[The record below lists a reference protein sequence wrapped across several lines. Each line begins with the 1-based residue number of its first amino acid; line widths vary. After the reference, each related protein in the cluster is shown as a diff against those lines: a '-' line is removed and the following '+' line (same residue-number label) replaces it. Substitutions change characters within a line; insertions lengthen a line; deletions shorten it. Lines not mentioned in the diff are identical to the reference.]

1 MNELFFL
8 FKGLA
13 IYIKHGR
20 PEKVN
25 KYKTLY
31 LTSIG
36 RLLDGREK
44 KPNDTKYKKRATRA
58 WILMRVCS
66 DRPT

>member
-1 MNELFFL
+1 MNCFL

-20 PEKVN
+20 PEKDN

-36 RLLDGREK
+36 RLLDGRGK
-44 KPNDTKYKKRATRA
+44 KTK
-58 WILMRVCS
+58 
-66 DRPT
+66 